1 MLRAA
6 TRHGILAAV
15 SHPTLGKPPRSLHA
29 GFPDG
34 AARLRSMRAP
44 LAVRALEI
52 AVDADPT
59 LNIRYDEPGL
69 RNLLRDAEVFVER
82 LALCVAADDPYFLEH
97 FADQTAT
104 IFRRRLVPMDDVSRI
119 LEGLRSGARGIL
131 SPAEIGAADRGI
143 DAAIA
148 VYAWYRQ
155 IAGDPRKKNPI
166 LQAIYKGIGS

>member
-1 MLRAA
+1 M
-6 TRHGILAAV
+6 
-15 SHPTLGKPPRSLHA
+15 SHPSLGKPPRDLPA

-34 AARLRSMRAP
+34 AARLRSMGAA
-44 LAVRALEI
+44 LAARALEI

-59 LNIRYDEPGL
+59 LRTRYDEPGL

-82 LALCVAADDPYFLEH
+82 LALCVAADDPYFLEQ

-104 IFRRRLVPMDDVSRI
+104 IFRRRRVAMDDVIRI
-119 LEGLRSGARGIL
+119 LEGLRSAARGVL
-131 SPAEIGAADRGI
+131 APAEVAASDKAI

-148 VYAWYRQ
+148 VFHWYRQ
-155 IAGDPRKKNPI
+155 IAGDARRKNPI

>member
-1 MLRAA
+1 M
-6 TRHGILAAV
+6 
-15 SHPTLGKPPRSLHA
+15 SHPSLGKPPRSLHA

-34 AARLRSMRAP
+34 AARLRSMQAP
-44 LAVRALEI
+44 LAARALEI

-59 LNIRYDEPGL
+59 LRTRYDEAGL

-82 LALCVAADDPYFLEH
+82 LAMCVAADDPYFLEQ

-104 IFRRRLVPMDDVSRI
+104 IFRRRRVGMPDVIRI
-119 LEGLRSGARGIL
+119 LEGLRSAARGIL
-131 SPAEIGAADRGI
+131 APAEVAASDKGI

-148 VYAWYRQ
+148 VFDWYRQ
-155 IAGDPRKKNPI
+155 IAGDARKKNPI